1 MQRTRVRSL
10 VRELT
15 FPHARRATEPAHHNC
30 WAQAPQLESPGGAN
44 YRAHALWNPCHCY
57 RAHAAWSLRATA
69 REEKTCTLQLER
81 SRAPQRRACMPQG
94 RSRVPRLR
102 PDAAKNKIK
111 INNKS
116 FLKKEIVIVLCIWGV
131 SSYIIRLIYHEI
143 LNCCNEIGALTVL
156 SHCPVGLLQ
165 TTAMPQNRLLLDA
178 QTFTQTH
185 EHTQPATPF
194 PVLPGS
200 PSK

>member
-1 MQRTRVRSL
+1 
-10 VRELT
+10 
-15 FPHARRATEPAHHNC
+15 
-30 WAQAPQLESPGGAN
+30 
-44 YRAHALWNPCHCY
+44 
-57 RAHAAWSLRATA
+57 
-69 REEKTCTLQLER
+69 
-81 SRAPQRRACMPQG
+81 MPQG

-185 EHTQPATPF
+185 EHTQPATRLQEQRTRNYLNRACLHLMKWNRRTAT
-194 PVLPGS
+194 VHYRT
-200 PSK
+200 